1 MGDSALSGEIRDI
14 RVCFVGDSYVA
25 GVGDASGL
33 GWVGR
38 LTAHAHACGL
48 TVTSYNLGIRGNTS
62 SAVAARLPDEV
73 NRRLHPLAEM
83 RVVLAY
89 GLNDVVLDN
98 GRPRV
103 DTARSLGATS
113 RTLDW
118 LASVRVPAVLVGPP
132 AIGAAAQDA
141 RTEYLDRL
149 LAARVAAHRVTY
161 ISTFKILAG
170 NQKWLDGVREGDG
183 AHPGTA
189 GYEQYFQAV
198 RNPLLRFIAQDQETR

>member
-1 MGDSALSGEIRDI
+1 MGESALTSAIRDI
-14 RVCFVGDSYVA
+14 RVCFAGDSYVA

-48 TVTSYNLGIRGNTS
+48 PVTAYNLGIRGNTS
-62 SAVAARLPDEV
+62 CDVAARLPDEV
-73 NRRLHPLAEM
+73 SRRLHPVAEL

-89 GLNDVVLDN
+89 GLNDVALDN

-113 RTLDW
+113 RSLDW
-118 LASVRVPAVLVGPP
+118 LASVRVPAVFVGPP
-132 AIGAAAQDA
+132 AIGTAAQDS
-141 RTEYLDRL
+141 RTEYLDRM
-149 LAARVAAHRVTY
+149 LAARVAAHKVTY
-161 ISTFKILAG
+161 ISTFKSLAG
-170 NQKWLDGVREGDG
+170 NLKWLDGVREGDG

-189 GYEQYFQAV
+189 GYEQYFEAV
-198 RNPLLRFIAQDQETR
+198 RNPLLRFLAQEQ